1 MSDIFLEY
9 IEKRAPLEP
18 AEKDFLLSQMELRR
32 FKKGEYLLEEG
43 QISDTFY
50 FNIEGCIRLFYNIE
64 GEERTA
70 YFYTEGQFISAYD
83 SFINKIPAQ
92 QNFQAIEDSLTIA
105 IDVQLAAKLLSYSS
119 KFEMLA
125 RIAMEEELIACQSI
139 IASFITKSPEERYLQ
154 LMKSRRDYF
163 QRIPQHYIASFLG
176 VKPESLSRIKKRVI
190 ERKS

>member
-9 IEKRAPLEP
+9 IEKRAPLEL

-83 SFINKIPAQ
+83 SFINRIPAQ
-92 QNFQAIEDSLTIA
+92 QNFQAIEDSLTVA
-105 IDVQLAAKLLSYSS
+105 IDVQLAAKLLSHSP
-119 KFEMLA
+119 KFEVLA

-176 VKPESLSRIKKRVI
+176 IKPESLSRIKKRLI